1 MERSRQPE
9 GDGPLSRRP
18 VRRARAVFPRACES
32 VHKDETDI
40 PETYKVLI
48 FWALGFEL
56 ARYPAMSD
64 LALAAFE
71 ASLADPYSSFQFRML
86 RATGRVPAR
95 ELVPLALRTGRRDEA
110 RRALLGCASSSW
122 SATGYAE
129 ETNRAIR
136 MVGLDLIGT
145 SLVEM
150 GFAADAI
157 PLFREAQILSER
169 MDTSVAPVLFP
180 QLPELPRQIEE
191 HVNAAIDDMS
201 PAELAAIAGREI
213 AKAAAGPDRAKSVA
227 DFIRHRERA
236 RRARAG
242 PDDDRA
248 PPQPRPGIGTQPGC
262 RFARGK
268 HHHRALRA
276 RSAD

>member
-1 MERSRQPE
+1 MMVLCRAGRF
-9 GDGPLSRRP
+9 DK
-18 VRRARAVFPRACES
+18 ARAVFPRACES

-157 PLFREAQILSER
+157 PLFGKPRSCRNGWIRPSR
-169 MDTSVAPVLFP
+169 RCSFP
-180 QLPELPRQIEE
+180 NYPSSLVR
-191 HVNAAIDDMS
+191 S
-201 PAELAAIAGREI
+201 
-213 AKAAAGPDRAKSVA
+213 KS
-227 DFIRHRERA
+227 
-236 RRARAG
+236 
-242 PDDDRA
+242 
-248 PPQPRPGIGTQPGC
+248 T
-262 RFARGK
+262 
-268 HHHRALRA
+268 
-276 RSAD
+276 